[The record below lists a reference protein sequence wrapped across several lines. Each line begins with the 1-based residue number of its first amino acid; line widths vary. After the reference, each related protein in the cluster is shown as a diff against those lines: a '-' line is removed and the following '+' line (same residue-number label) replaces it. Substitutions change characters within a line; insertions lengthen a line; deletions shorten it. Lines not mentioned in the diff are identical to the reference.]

1 MRHIE
6 KSTDSA
12 PSPELAADP
21 RFLAVERTLKQF
33 QYRPDALIEVL
44 HVAQEAFGYL
54 SEELM
59 NHVARQLRVPY
70 SRVYGVATFYHFF
83 SLEPQGEHSCV
94 VCAGTACYV
103 KRSGEIVERLEW
115 EFAVKAGNTT
125 ADRKLTLSTVRCLGT
140 CGLAPVVVLDGEI
153 AGRSTPDSA
162 VAAARLLISG
172 GGKEKTTASPGRPA
186 RKRRGGNI
194 P

>member
-1 MRHIE
+1 MRH
-6 KSTDSA
+6 TDRQSDSSL
-12 PSPELAADP
+12 SPALASDP
-21 RFLAVERTLKQF
+21 RFTAVERTLKQY

-54 SEELM
+54 SDELM
-59 NHVARQLRVPY
+59 DHVARQLKVPL

-94 VCAGTACYV
+94 VCTGTACYV
-103 KRSGEIVERLEW
+103 KRSGEIVKRLEG
-115 EFAVKAGNTT
+115 EFGVKAGNTT
-125 ADRKLTLSTVRCLGT
+125 ADGKLTLSTVRCLGS

-153 AGRSTPDSA
+153 AGRNTPDSA
-162 VAAARLLISG
+162 AAAAHHLVAE
-172 GGKEKTTASPGRPA
+172 GKPEKKPVAERP
-186 RKRRGGNI
+186 RRRGRRGGT